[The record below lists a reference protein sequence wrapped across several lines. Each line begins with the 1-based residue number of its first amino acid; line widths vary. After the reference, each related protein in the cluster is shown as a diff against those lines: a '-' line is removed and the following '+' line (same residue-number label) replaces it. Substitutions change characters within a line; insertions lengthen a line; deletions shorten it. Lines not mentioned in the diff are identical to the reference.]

1 MAYGEVEIR
10 PTAKASDL
18 DGAGLATVF
27 SLSSVSDDKV
37 ALSMKTEWKQMIA
50 KAGAIGTREFQFD
63 VDARLEDLRAMAL
76 LPDLGLGYLPWSSFA
91 LRPSALT
98 LVLNEL
104 AMNASRTV
112 IECGVGLSTLY
123 QLSPAL
129 GGSVRLVGID
139 DDAEWIT
146 LVRGYLDRMGVDVN
160 RYRLIHAPIQEHAEY
175 GASGSWYDMAAI
187 ETEIDGFLGDEMA
200 DLLLVD
206 GPMGYLCDQSRY
218 PALPRLRHFLKD
230 DFAVILDDIH
240 RQDERAIAQSWAS
253 EYRLNL
259 RFHCEKAGVAL
270 LRPESTRKT
279 RTVT

>member
-1 MAYGEVEIR
+1 
-10 PTAKASDL
+10 
-18 DGAGLATVF
+18 
-27 SLSSVSDDKV
+27 
-37 ALSMKTEWKQMIA
+37 MKTELKQMIA
-50 KAGAIGTREFQFD
+50 KAGSIGTREFQFEVD
-63 VDARLEDLRAMAL
+63 VRLEDLRAMAL
-76 LPDLGLGYLPWSSFA
+76 LPDLGLGYLPWSSFS

-104 AMNASRTV
+104 TMNASRTV

-139 DDAEWIT
+139 DDVEWIN

-160 RYRLIHAPIQEHAEY
+160 RYRLIHAPIQEYAEQS
-175 GASGSWYDMAAI
+175 ASAFWYDMAAI
-187 ETEIDGFLGDEMA
+187 ETDTSDFLGDEMA

-206 GPMGYLCDQSRY
+206 GPMGNLCDRSRY
-218 PALPRLRHFLKD
+218 PALPRLKRFLKD

-240 RQDERAIAQSWAS
+240 REDEQAIAHSWARD
-253 EYRLNL
+253 YGLNIRLH
-259 RFHCEKAGVAL
+259 REKAGVAIM
-270 LRPESTRKT
+270 RPEITRKT